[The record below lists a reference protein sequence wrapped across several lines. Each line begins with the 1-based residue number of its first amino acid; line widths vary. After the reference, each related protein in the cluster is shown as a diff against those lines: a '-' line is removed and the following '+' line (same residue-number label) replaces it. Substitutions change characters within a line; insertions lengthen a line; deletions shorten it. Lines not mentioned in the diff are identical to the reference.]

1 MSSHKI
7 LKIFPPDI
15 NLQNTLSKELG
26 VSKIVA
32 QLLVNRGI
40 KSCQE
45 ADQFLNAKLK
55 NLLSPFSFKDM
66 QRAVDIIKKA
76 IKNKERVMVFG
87 DYDVDGITSLAVV
100 KDVLMKMG
108 ADVVARL
115 PHRIK
120 EGYGLSKDIL
130 REAKT
135 KNVKV
140 LVTVDCGIS
149 GHKEIASLRENNIE
163 VIITDHHEPSGAE
176 LPNAS
181 AIINPKVKE
190 SGYLFR
196 DLAGVGVAY
205 KFAQGLAH
213 SMLLEEL
220 DLVTL
225 GTIADV
231 VPLKGENRII
241 VKEGLTKFSKTKR
254 PGIKALMESSRLN
267 SRKFSATS
275 ISYILGPRINASGR
289 MGDAEISLNLLMS
302 KSDAEAKEL
311 AGVIES
317 HNRARQKIEG
327 KIMQEAADLID
338 REVNFKDHKVIVVA
352 KEDWHHGVLGI
363 VASKLADRFYR
374 PTIVISLDG
383 EVCKGSG
390 RSIKNFHLFHALRDC
405 KDLLSSFGG
414 HAHAA
419 GLLIDKKSIE
429 EFRRSINSLAHE
441 KLTLEDLIPSLEI
454 DMELALKDL
463 NENVVA
469 ELETLEPFGA
479 ENPQPLFYTRGLKR
493 KGEPLTLARD
503 TLKFWVTDGSIS
515 QQVIAFGMAGLK
527 DSLIAAKT
535 IDLVYSPKI
544 DAWNDSSSIILEAQ
558 EIFFR

>member
-7 LKIFPPDI
+7 IKVFPPDL
-15 NLQNTLSKELG
+15 NLQNTLSRELG
-26 VSKIVA
+26 ISKIIS
-32 QLLVNRGI
+32 QLLINRGI
-40 KSCQE
+40 KSCAQ

-55 NLLSPFSFKDM
+55 HLLSPFSFKDM
-66 QRAVDIIKKA
+66 QRAVEIIKKA

-87 DYDVDGITSLAVV
+87 DYDVDGITALAVI
-100 KDVLMKMG
+100 KDVLVKMG
-108 ADVVARL
+108 VDVVHRL

-130 REAKT
+130 REAKL
-135 KNVKV
+135 KGIKV

-149 GHKEIASLRENNIE
+149 SYQEIAALRESNIE
-163 VIITDHHEPSGAE
+163 VIITDHHEPSGAQ

-181 AIINPKVKE
+181 AIINPKVKD
-190 SGYLFR
+190 SGYEFR

-205 KFAQGLAH
+205 KFAQGLAR
-213 SMLLEEL
+213 SMLLEQL

-241 VKEGLTKFSKTKR
+241 VKEGLTKFPKTKR
-254 PGIKALMESSRLN
+254 PGIKALMESARLN

-289 MGDAEISLNLLMS
+289 MDDAEVSLNLLMS
-302 KSDAEAKEL
+302 QSDIEAQGL
-311 AGVIES
+311 AKIIES
-317 HNRARQKIEG
+317 HNRSRQKIEG
-327 KIMQEAADLID
+327 KIMQEAQDMID

-383 EVCKGSG
+383 ELCKGSG

-405 KDLLSSFGG
+405 KNLLNSFGG

-419 GLLIDKKSIE
+419 GLLIDKKSIA
-429 EFRRSINSLAHE
+429 EFRRNINSLAQE

-463 NENVVA
+463 NEDVVA
-469 ELETLEPFGA
+469 ELESLEPFGA
-479 ENPQPLFYTRGLKR
+479 ENPEPLFYTCGLKI
-493 KGEPLTLARD
+493 KGEALILARD
-503 TLKFWVTDGSIS
+503 TLKFWVTDGKAS
-515 QQVIAFGMAGLK
+515 QQVIAFGMAGLR
-527 DSLIAAKT
+527 DSLMAAKT
-535 IDLVYSPKI
+535 VDLVYSPRI
-544 DAWNDSSSIILEAQ
+544 DTWNDSCSIILEAR

>member
-1 MSSHKI
+1 MQSNKI
-7 LKIFPPDI
+7 IKVFPPDV
-15 NLQNTLSKELG
+15 NLQNTLSRELG
-26 VSKIVA
+26 ISKIIS
-32 QLLVNRGI
+32 QLLINRGI
-40 KSCQE
+40 KSPAQ

-55 NLLSPFSFKDM
+55 HLLSPFSFKDM
-66 QRAVDIIKKA
+66 QKAVDIIKKA
-76 IKNKERVMVFG
+76 IKNKERVMIFG
-87 DYDVDGITSLAVV
+87 DYDVDGITALAVV
-100 KDVLMKMG
+100 KDVLTKMG

-130 REAKT
+130 REAKA
-135 KNVKV
+135 KGIKV

-149 GHKEIASLRENNIE
+149 GYEEIAALRANNIE
-163 VIITDHHEPSGAE
+163 VIITDHHEPSGIQ
-176 LPNAS
+176 LPSAS
-181 AIINPKVKE
+181 AIINPKVKD
-190 SGYLFR
+190 SGYGFR

-205 KFAQGLAH
+205 KFAQSLAH

-254 PGIKALMESSRLN
+254 PGIKALMESARLN

-289 MGDAEISLNLLMS
+289 MDDAEVSLNLLMS
-302 KSDAEAKEL
+302 QSDSEAQEL
-311 AGVIES
+311 AKVIES
-317 HNRARQKIEG
+317 HNRSRQKIEG
-327 KIMQEAADLID
+327 KIMQEAEDLID

-383 EVCKGSG
+383 ELCKGSG

-405 KDLLSSFGG
+405 KELLNSFGG

-419 GLLIDKKSIE
+419 GLLIDKKSIA

-454 DMELALKDL
+454 DMEVALKDL
-463 NENVVA
+463 NEDTVA
-469 ELETLEPFGA
+469 ELESLEPFGA
-479 ENPQPLFYTRGLKR
+479 ENPEPLFYTRGLKI
-493 KGEPLTLARD
+493 KGEALTLARD
-503 TLKFWVTDGSIS
+503 TLKFWVTDGKMS
-515 QQVIAFGMAGLK
+515 QQVIAFGMAGLRN
-527 DSLIAAKT
+527 SLMAAKT
-535 IDLVYSPKI
+535 VDLVYSPKI
-544 DAWNDSSSIILEAQ
+544 DTWNDSRSIILEAR

>member
-7 LKIFPPDI
+7 LKVFPTDI
-15 NLQNTLSKELG
+15 HLQNTLSKELG
-26 VSKIVA
+26 ISKIIA
-32 QLLVNRGI
+32 QLLINRGI
-40 KSCQE
+40 KSPAE
-45 ADQFLNAKLK
+45 ADHFLNAKLK
-55 NLLSPFSFKDM
+55 HLLDPFSFQDM
-66 QRAVDIIKKA
+66 HRAVEIIKKA

-87 DYDVDGITSLAVV
+87 DYDVDGITSLAVL
-100 KDVLMKMG
+100 KDALSKMG

-130 REAKT
+130 RETKAKG
-135 KNVKV
+135 VKV

-149 GHKEIASLRENNIE
+149 GHKEIAALRENNVE
-163 VIITDHHEPSGAE
+163 VIITDHHEPSGDE

-181 AIINPKVKE
+181 AIINPKVRA
-190 SGYLFR
+190 SGYGFR

-205 KFAQGLAH
+205 KFAQGLTR
-213 SMLLEEL
+213 SLLLEEL

-241 VKEGLTKFSKTKR
+241 VREGLTKFSHTKR

-267 SRKFSATS
+267 NRKFSATS

-289 MGDAEISLNLLMS
+289 MGEAEVSLNLLMS
-302 KSDAEAKEL
+302 QNEAEAQGL
-311 AGVIES
+311 AKVIEA
-317 HNRARQKIEG
+317 HNRTRQKIEG
-327 KIMQEAADLID
+327 KIMQEAEDLID
-338 REVNFKDHKVIVVA
+338 REVNFKDHKVIVLA

-383 EVCKGSG
+383 AVCKGSG

-405 KDLLSSFGG
+405 KEFLNAFGG
-414 HAHAA
+414 HAHAV

-429 EFRRSINSLAHE
+429 KFKRSINSLAQE
-441 KLTLEDLIPSLEI
+441 RLTLEDLLPSLEI
-454 DMELALKDL
+454 DMEVALKDL
-463 NENVVA
+463 TEDVIV
-469 ELETLEPFGA
+469 EIETLEPFGA
-479 ENPQPLFYTRGLKR
+479 ENPEPLFYTRGLKR
-493 KGEPLTLARD
+493 KGEPLTLARE
-503 TLKFWVTDGSIS
+503 TLKFWVTDGNIS
-515 QQVIAFGMAGLK
+515 QQVIAFGMAGLR
-527 DSLIAAKT
+527 DSLIEAKT
-535 IDLVYSPKI
+535 IDLVYSPRI
-544 DAWNDSSSIILEAQ
+544 DTWNDSSSIILEAR
-558 EIFFR
+558 EIFFK